1 MAIPDDQTIM
11 LPLLRFAGDGKVH
24 SKHEA
29 VECLADEFG
38 LTEEERRELLP
49 SGKQGIFDNRVAW
62 AKTYMKQA
70 RLIGSPKWGLFAI
83 TERGKQVLIE
93 NRKKIDV

>member
-11 LPLLRFAGDGKVH
+11 LPFLKFAGDGKVH

-83 TERGKQVLIE
+83 TERGKQVLVE